1 LQVEHKQAK
10 HATPVGLQS
19 KTAAENR
26 EANTRQVNGEKKTTK
41 GHTERHRDR
50 EKEGEEEE
58 EEEEGG
64 VKRKRGEETRD
75 ERFSGGGLEQRRR

>member
-1 LQVEHKQAK
+1 LQVEHNQAK

-19 KTAAENR
+19 KTAAKNR
-26 EANTRQVNGEKKTTK
+26 EAQDTLRGEKKTTK
-41 GHTERHRDR
+41 GHKERHTDTQR
-50 EKEGEEEE
+50 EGE

-64 VKRKRGEETRD
+64 VKRKQGEETRD

>member
-1 LQVEHKQAK
+1 LGCSPRQQLRTEKQIQDTLRGGGK
-10 HATPVGLQS
+10 LP
-19 KTAAENR
+19 KD
-26 EANTRQVNGEKKTTK
+26 
-41 GHTERHRDR
+41 TERDTER
-50 EKEGEEEE
+50 EGKEEE

>member
-1 LQVEHKQAK
+1 LGCSSRQQLKTEKQIQD
-10 HATPVGLQS
+10 TLRG
-19 KTAAENR
+19 
-26 EANTRQVNGEKKTTK
+26 GKKTTK

-50 EKEGEEEE
+50 EREG

>member
-1 LQVEHKQAK
+1 LGCSPRQQLRTEKQIQD
-10 HATPVGLQS
+10 TLRG
-19 KTAAENR
+19 
-26 EANTRQVNGEKKTTK
+26 GKKTTK

-50 EKEGEEEE
+50 EGEEE

-75 ERFSGGGLEQRRR
+75 AKFSDGGLEQQRR